1 MKTSI
6 KLVIGAIV
14 LPSFVVGG
22 YLAYAYIYE
31 KPKNVKDLLDLIK
44 TRFDQN
50 KTPDKYVAKD
60 WETVLKKTTPTNL
73 RKLKKTITF
82 ILNAPP
88 TLDADSEKLAEEN
101 MAEINEMKKSLITSG
116 FWALMEKNGGLPYG
130 T

>member
-31 KPKNVKDLLDLIK
+31 KPKNVKGVLDLIK
-44 TRFDQN
+44 QRFEQN
-50 KTPDKYVAKD
+50 KTPDKFIEKD
-60 WETVLKKTTPTNL
+60 WAYVLKKTTPTNL
-73 RKLKKTITF
+73 RKLKKIIGF
-82 ILNAPP
+82 IANLPSKAE
-88 TLDADSEKLAEEN
+88 TEKLLEAKMKEVTD
-101 MAEINEMKKSLITSG
+101 MKKSLITSG
-116 FWALMEKNGGLPYG
+116 FWALMDKNGGLPFG